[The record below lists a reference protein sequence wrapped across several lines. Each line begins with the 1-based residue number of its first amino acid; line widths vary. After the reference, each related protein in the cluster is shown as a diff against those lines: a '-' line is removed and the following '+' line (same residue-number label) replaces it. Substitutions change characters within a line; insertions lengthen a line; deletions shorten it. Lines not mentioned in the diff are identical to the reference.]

1 MPINIYLQEA
11 SEKPQGASSSEV
23 VSAIKKLLQTCRLT
37 KFQSKDVCLKFYS
50 AFFLSTLEEDLHEN
64 LKISDWFDIYNALMS
79 DSKFFDNLRM
89 YLALYS
95 PFSYSDI
102 FSPLYIQC
110 LSEIEMAT
118 DKQKVIVTAAAK
130 SLFDFLDMKFNQIL
144 SLMSYASMTPEN
156 CKFINTITQT
166 TRERS
171 FELYHMV
178 QSALDQTV
186 DPNDIQPIEP
196 EHIVPMQEDA
206 MELIHILETA
216 DTWIQSYMD
225 ALPSELTEGVVKNAV
240 MKAKEMKL
248 KSEKATRA
256 FDEFVMKKFREMTL
270 KRRNTKHSE
279 MVGESLRITREF
291 KRLLKSGAL
300 AILSPWA
307 GIIHWIVTLFI
318 DKKTDVKDR
327 KVLINEIEDEI
338 EIVDEKIAMA
348 ERNGDDKAKIE
359 LIRFKQKLQR
369 EYESIRKVR
378 YDAMRK
384 KTMG

>member
-1 MPINIYLQEA
+1 MPMNIYLTEA
-11 SEKPQGASSSEV
+11 TEKPKGASVAEV
-23 VSAIKKLLQTCRLT
+23 SSAIKKLMQTCRLT
-37 KFQSKDVCLKFYS
+37 KFQSKEQCSKFYS
-50 AFFLSTLEEDLHEN
+50 AFFLSTLEEDVHEN
-64 LKISDWFDIYNALMS
+64 LTIKDWFDVYNALFS

-89 YLALYS
+89 YLVLYA
-95 PFSYSDI
+95 PFSYADL
-102 FSPLYIQC
+102 FSPLYMQC
-110 LSEIEMAT
+110 LSEIEQAS
-118 DKQKVIVTAAAK
+118 DKQKTVVTAAAK
-130 SLFDFLDMKFNQIL
+130 SLFDFLEMKFNQIL
-144 SLMSYASMTPEN
+144 SLMSYTSMTPES

-178 QSALDQTV
+178 QSALDQSV
-186 DPNDIQPIEP
+186 DPNDIQPLIP
-196 EHIVPMQEDA
+196 EQVPMQEDVI
-206 MELIHILETA
+206 ELIQLLESSDA
-216 DTWIQSYMD
+216 WIQDYIDRYSGEM
-225 ALPSELTEGVVKNAV
+225 SEAVVKNAV

-248 KSEKATRA
+248 KAEKATKA
-256 FDEFVMKKFREMTL
+256 FDEFIMKKFRAMTL
-270 KRRNTKHSE
+270 KRRNAKHSE
-279 MVGESLRITREF
+279 MVGESLRITREI

-300 AILSPWA
+300 GILSPTL
-307 GIIHWIVTLFI
+307 GIMHWIVTLFI

-327 KVLINEIEDEI
+327 KVLINEIEDEL